1 MTKHWSSPCPLVRND
16 PLGVRPRLAASLCL
30 LDTGQWHD
38 AKSILDELI
47 KSDSKDPRVQALAVI
62 FGYGTKGRE
71 HLEVSLI
78 LDDAKDTKKWLDIAP
93 VNAYAAVLQKGGL
106 DEAMN
111 ANVLIAAHEATRRA
125 VAPRYSASILSSIF
139 QYLVLLPL
147 YFVSGI
153 FVFQE
158 VGDVQGLALLGGLLF
173 IHFSYRRASRQQEHQ
188 IRHRDQRA

>member
-1 MTKHWSSPCPLVRND
+1 MVALLRAQRRYDEALELSMSLFEAISAF
-16 PLGVRPRLAASLCL
+16 GLALQHPSA

-62 FGYGTKGRE
+62 FGYGTKGPAPRSFTPPRRRKRHQE
-71 HLEVSLI
+71 G
-78 LDDAKDTKKWLDIAP
+78 LDIAP

-125 VAPRYSASILSSIF
+125 VAPRYSPSILSRSSSTRPAP
-139 QYLVLLPL
+139 LLCAWNLCLPR
-147 YFVSGI
+147 SG
-153 FVFQE
+153 
-158 VGDVQGLALLGGLLF
+158 
-173 IHFSYRRASRQQEHQ
+173 
-188 IRHRDQRA
+188 